1 MALTQIQKLKLNQQI
16 DMILQSPANQ
26 VRDGKLEMAFVFD
39 LGSDPSYLRETAAQV
54 AGALKQH
61 DRIFQN
67 VRCNAV
73 YWAADGL
80 STEVLP
86 MSYVQLGRV
95 CGEAGDKTEDG
106 SEKTCPENQVIEKN
120 RRLCPENQT
129 VEESTKPRLEDL
141 TGYLKL
147 YHARSKCILV
157 ITEGNYKVSD
167 RKSAREALNPFLKS
181 RLVMITPQELQTG
194 LKLFMDLL

>member
-1 MALTQIQKLKLNQQI
+1 MALTQIQKLKLNHQI

-39 LGSDPSYLRETAAQV
+39 MGSNPSYLRETAAQA

-106 SEKTCPENQVIEKN
+106 SEKT
-120 RRLCPENQT
+120 CPENQT

>member
-1 MALTQIQKLKLNQQI
+1 
-16 DMILQSPANQ
+16 MILQSPANQ
-26 VRDGKLEMAFVFD
+26 VRDRKLEMAFVFD

-54 AGALKQH
+54 ASALKQH

-80 STEVLP
+80 TTEVLP

-95 CGEAGDKTEDG
+95 CEKVGNRTADG
-106 SEKTCPENQVIEKN
+106 SENICPEDQV
-120 RRLCPENQT
+120 
-129 VEESTKPRLEDL
+129 VEVSRKPRLEDL

-157 ITEGNYKVSD
+157 ISEGNYEVSD
-167 RKSAREALNPFLKS
+167 KKSAREALNPFLKS
-181 RLVMITPQELQTG
+181 RLVMITPKELQTG
-194 LKLFMDLL
+194 LKLFMGLL

>member
-1 MALTQIQKLKLNQQI
+1 MELTQIQKLKLNQQV

-39 LGSDPSYLRETAAQV
+39 LGSDPSYLRDTAAQA

-80 STEVLP
+80 TTEVLP

-95 CGEAGDKTEDG
+95 CEKAGNRTADG
-106 SEKTCPENQVIEKN
+106 SEKICPKNQVVKEN
-120 RRLCPENQT
+120 R
-129 VEESTKPRLEDL
+129 KPRLEDL

-157 ITEGNYKVSD
+157 ITEGNYEVSD
-167 RKSAREALNPFLKS
+167 RKRAREALNPFLKS
-181 RLVMITPQELQTG
+181 RLVMITPQDLQTG

>member
-39 LGSDPSYLRETAAQV
+39 MGSDPSYLRETAAQA

-80 STEVLP
+80 TTEVLP
-86 MSYVQLGRV
+86 MSYVQLGRI
-95 CGEAGDKTEDG
+95 CEKAGDKTEDG

-157 ITEGNYKVSD
+157 ITEGNYEVSD

>member
-1 MALTQIQKLKLNQQI
+1 MALTQIQKLKLNQQV

-39 LGSDPSYLRETAAQV
+39 LSSDSGYLRDTAAQA

-67 VRCNAV
+67 VRCNVV
-73 YWAADGL
+73 YWAADSL
-80 STEVLP
+80 TTEVLP
-86 MSYVQLGRV
+86 MSYVQLGRI
-95 CGEAGDKTEDG
+95 CKEAEDKTANG
-106 SEKTCPENQVIEKN
+106 SEKSCPENQVVDEN
-120 RRLCPENQT
+120 R
-129 VEESTKPRLEDL
+129 KPRLEDL

-147 YHARSKCILV
+147 YHARSKCFFV
-157 ITEGNYKVSD
+157 ISEGNYEVSD
-167 RKSAREALNPFLKS
+167 KKSAREALNPFLKS

>member
-1 MALTQIQKLKLNQQI
+1 
-16 DMILQSPANQ
+16 MILQSPANQ

-39 LGSDPSYLRETAAQV
+39 LSSDPGYLRDTAAQV

-67 VRCNAV
+67 VRCNVV
-73 YWAADGL
+73 YWAADSL
-80 STEVLP
+80 TTEVLP

-95 CGEAGDKTEDG
+95 CEKAENRTADG
-106 SEKTCPENQVIEKN
+106 SEKSCQENRIVDEN
-120 RRLCPENQT
+120 R
-129 VEESTKPRLEDL
+129 KPRLEDL

-147 YHARSKCILV
+147 YHARSKCIVV
-157 ITEGNYKVSD
+157 ISEGNYEVSD
-167 RKSAREALNPFLKS
+167 KKSAREALNPFLKS

>member
-1 MALTQIQKLKLNQQI
+1 
-16 DMILQSPANQ
+16 MILQSPANQ

-39 LGSDPSYLRETAAQV
+39 LSSDPGYLRETAAQA

-106 SEKTCPENQVIEKN
+106 SEKTCPENQLIEKN

-157 ITEGNYKVSD
+157 ITEGNYEVSD

-181 RLVMITPQELQTG
+181 RLVLITPQELQTG